1 MSLLAAGVSFMKALQ
16 PSIGVFFEALF
27 LQAPL
32 SANRTASAFP
42 ARVKIFL
49 KRHYVYSAQSPP
61 ACSWRA
67 TNNMAGNSDIVE
79 ELSVTIKWSGK
90 EYSIENLSPSDT
102 VKSLKD
108 LIKDKTGVLP
118 ERQKLLGLKYK
129 GTV

>member
-1 MSLLAAGVSFMKALQ
+1 MSLLAAGVSFVKALQ

-32 SANRTASAFP
+32 SANRTASAFL

-49 KRHYVYSAQSPP
+49 KRHYSAQSPP
-61 ACSWRA
+61 AYSWRA